1 MKSETTK
8 SKRANRKSRFTLLI
22 PVISSALV
30 LLCGCA
36 PAAKSVQ
43 YEEDRGRIAV
53 RFVYGDDQAGTVCVS
68 GSFNNWSEHSDCMSR
83 ASGPWSVTLALPPG
97 RYQYL
102 FIVDGR
108 TLREDPRNVLSEDTG
123 FGMKNSVLVVE

>member
-1 MKSETTK
+1 MKLNTTK
-8 SKRANRKSRFTLLI
+8 STAANRKSRFVFLV
-22 PVISSALV
+22 PVIGFALV

-36 PAAKSVQ
+36 PAAKLVQ
-43 YEEDRGRIAV
+43 HEEDRGRIAV

-83 ASGPWSVTLALPPG
+83 ASGTWSVTLALPPG

-102 FIVDGR
+102 FLVDGR
-108 TLREDPRNVLSEDTG
+108 IRREDPRNVLSEDNG